1 MASHTRSVGAA
12 VGATGVDAFKDS
24 GDVEKG
30 SWGRWRGSGWKV
42 RGGIKKEVS
51 RCEEREGETSRDS
64 LRRREDGGGS
74 VKDQGA
80 FSTHQTPGNT

>member
-1 MASHTRSVGAA
+1 MAIMEQQSEPQEWMLSNIPGLW
-12 VGATGVDAFKDS
+12 K
-24 GDVEKG
+24 KG
-30 SWGRWRGSGWKV
+30 RGGRWRGSGWKV

-64 LRRREDGGGS
+64 PRRREDGGGS